1 MEARVTEDDRFM
13 LRLIEKYAL
22 DHYQNEY
29 ITEVY
34 QRLKEQIIAEE
45 VAKRFDQASK
55 SDNAA

>member
-1 MEARVTEDDRFM
+1 MTEDDRFM

-45 VAKRFDQASK
+45 VAKRLKITVEDVEEE
-55 SDNAA
+55 D

>member
-1 MEARVTEDDRFM
+1 MTEDDRFI

-22 DHYQNEY
+22 DQYEDQY
-29 ITEVY
+29 ITKVY

>member
-1 MEARVTEDDRFM
+1 MTEDDRFM

-55 SDNAA
+55 SDSAA